1 MLGNMRPYKD
11 FVQKRRWKKVDYD
24 KQYDY
29 QCTDLAKQYI
39 DEVLDIKK
47 TGIKKIWPL
56 WNAKDMPKSP
66 FFTNREKIKGMKN
79 LMQGDIIISSHG
91 PYGHVAIVDHVLNWK
106 VYVLEQNWSGKDSG
120 SGLGANAIRIQAYSL
135 DFYDTILRCKKIFD
149 NLVLE
154 REFVAKKIARLEKE
168 WGQENEIRNT
178 KEYLA
183 TTRYIVE

>member
-1 MLGNMRPYKD
+1 MNRPYKN
-11 FVQKRRWKKVDYD
+11 FVNKRLRKRVDYD
-24 KQYDY
+24 GRYWF

-39 DEVLDIKK
+39 DEGLEF
-47 TGIKKIWPL
+47 GKIWPL
-56 WNAKDMPKSP
+56 WNAKDMPNNP
-66 FFTNREKIKGMKN
+66 FFSSWEKIKGMN
-79 LMQGDIIISSHG
+79 NIMQGDIIISSHG
-91 PYGHVAIVDHVLNWK
+91 QYGHVAIVDHVLNGK
-106 VYVLEQNWSGKDSG
+106 VYVLEQNGSGKNSG
-120 SGLGANAIRIQAYSL
+120 SGIWANAIRIQAYRL

-154 REFVAKKIARLEKE
+154 RKFVAEKIARLEKE

>member
-1 MLGNMRPYKD
+1 MGNRPYKN

-24 KQYDY
+24 GGYWF

-39 DEVLDIKK
+39 DEVL
-47 TGIKKIWPL
+47 GIKKIWPL
-56 WNAKDMPKSP
+56 WNAKNMPNNT
-66 FFTNREKIKGMKN
+66 FFSSWEKIKGTKN

-91 PYGHVAIVDHVLNWK
+91 QYGHVAVVDHVLNGK

-120 SGLGANAIRIQAYSL
+120 SGLGANAIRIQPYNLS
-135 DFYDTILRCKKIFD
+135 FYDTILRCKKIFD

-154 REFVAKKIARLEKE
+154 REFVAEKLKKLEGVA
-168 WGQENEIRNT
+168 GQESEIKIT

-183 TTRYIVE
+183 TTRYEVK

>member
-11 FVQKRRWKKVDYD
+11 FAQKRRGKKVDYD
-24 KQYDY
+24 RRYWF
-29 QCTDLAKQYI
+29 QCTDLAKLYI
-39 DEVLDIKK
+39 DEGLEFGEI
-47 TGIKKIWPL
+47 GAL
-56 WNAKDMPKSP
+56 GNAKDMPNNS
-66 FFTNREKIKGMKN
+66 FFSSWEKIKGMN
-79 LMQGDIIISSHG
+79 NIMQGDIIIRSQW
-91 PYGHVAIVDHVLNWK
+91 PYGDVAIVDHVLNWK
-106 VYVLEQNWSGKDSG
+106 VYVLEQNGSGKNSG
-120 SGLGANAIRIQAYSL
+120 SGIWANAIRIQAYRL

-183 TTRYIVE
+183 TTRYQVN

>member
-1 MLGNMRPYKD
+1 MIDKMRPYKN

-24 KQYDY
+24 GSYGF
-29 QCTDLAKQYI
+29 QCADLAKQYI
-39 DEVLDIKK
+39 SEALEF
-47 TGIKKIWPL
+47 GKIGAL

-106 VYVLEQNWSGKDSG
+106 VYVLEQNGSGKDSG
-120 SGLGANAIRIQAYSL
+120 SGLGANSIRIQPYRL
-135 DFYDTILRCKKIFD
+135 DFYDTVLRCKKIFD

-154 REFVAKKIARLEKE
+154 REFVAEKIARLEKE
-168 WGQENEIRNT
+168 WGQEAEIRNT
-178 KEYLA
+178 REYLA